1 MPSTWVA
8 ATTVVAVLP
17 APWQVAQVALAGW
30 CEAAVSAGGA
40 PWQEVQES
48 VAAVVQ
54 AGVTLVAPT
63 PPPRLPWQ

>member
-1 MPSTWVA
+1 MRFGWKRPVDVA
-8 ATTVVAVLP
+8 D
-17 APWQVAQVALAGW
+17 
-30 CEAAVSAGGA
+30 GGM
-40 PWQEVQES
+40 PWQEVQAS